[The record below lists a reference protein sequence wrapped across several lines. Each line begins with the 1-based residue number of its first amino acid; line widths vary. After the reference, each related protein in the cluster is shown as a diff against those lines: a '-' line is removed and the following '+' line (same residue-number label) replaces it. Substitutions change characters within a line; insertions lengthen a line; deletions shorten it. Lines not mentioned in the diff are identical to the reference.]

1 MKLRQELGPLDFPG
15 QKKKKK
21 RSNPFKHFKNTEIE
35 HWVFSRN
42 QVLEKKNKTVTLH
55 AVAVVQSLSHSL

>member
-21 RSNPFKHFKNTEIE
+21 GPILSNILKVQRLNTG
-35 HWVFSRN
+35 FS
-42 QVLEKKNKTVTLH
+42 VGIKF
-55 AVAVVQSLSHSL
+55 